1 MGKLN
6 QGQAAAASHGRGHAL
21 VLAGPGTGKTSTLV
35 ARYSFLNARGVS
47 PDAMMVMTFTSK
59 AAEELKARLGDKRS
73 DGAWI
78 GTFHATCMRLLKRFF
93 ADIGLR
99 QGFKVLDPAAQRE
112 ILSSIDLFWNA
123 DDGDLVDVIGRWK
136 DSMVDPDQAAA
147 DAHRKGSVPLGRAAE
162 FYAAYERE
170 IARRGDL
177 DFSDLVTKALEA
189 LSKSGDASEFVKA
202 RIKHVLVDEFQDVN
216 LSQVRLLSLLA
227 EKGANIWAVADDD
240 QALYGWRGGDV
251 RFTVNFDETFKG
263 AVQYNLSVN
272 YRCDPAILAAANT
285 LISNNQ
291 KRLPKKLHP
300 SRSHRPGT
308 SVRIRGFATAEAEAE
323 FIANGVEQAISKGI
337 KPSAMAVLVRTSSV
351 TPAVQATL
359 EKRNIAFSLSGS
371 VNFWDLPE
379 VRAVADLLFAIESGS
394 SDEVWR
400 FKGGKDIVAT
410 MKGSHPAQSAAAVG
424 RLIGDQPPAGVNA
437 ERAAQWSDAAEAAAS
452 LALSHK
458 TAAKFSAYVEEM
470 SARGASGDE
479 DGVAISSIHSA
490 KGLEWTHVFV
500 AGCEA
505 AMLPHIRN
513 KDKEEERRLLYVA
526 ITRSKNSVDLS
537 FVRSRFSK
545 TQAPS
550 PFLSELSKSPKAA
563 VKWVGGEPEEK
574 RNPETSSPSRKT
586 QSDPIATTGT
596 GRKIYRRKGRRS
608 LIPPDE
614 D

>member
-6 QGQAAAASHGRGHAL
+6 KGQAAAASHGGGHAL

-59 AAEELKARLGDKRS
+59 AAEELKVRLGDKYD

-99 QGFKVLDPAAQRE
+99 QRFKVLDPAAQRE

-136 DSMVDPDQAAA
+136 DSMIDPDQAAA
-147 DAHRKGSVPLGRAAE
+147 DAHRKGSVPLRRAAE
-162 FYAAYERE
+162 YYAAYERE

-189 LSKSGDASEFVKA
+189 LSKSGDASEFVRS
-202 RIKHVLVDEFQDVN
+202 RIRHVLVDEFQDVN
-216 LSQVRLLSLLA
+216 LSQVRLLTLLA
-227 EKGANIWAVADDD
+227 EKGAKIWAVADDD

-251 RFTVNFDETFKG
+251 GFTVNFTETFKG
-263 AVQYNLSVN
+263 AVKYNLAVN

-291 KRLPKKLHP
+291 NRLPKKLEP
-300 SRSHRPGT
+300 SRPHRPGT
-308 SVRIRGFATAEAEAE
+308 FVRIRGFATAEAEAE
-323 FIANGVEQAISKGI
+323 FIAQSVEQAVSRGLLASSI
-337 KPSAMAVLVRTSSV
+337 AVLVRTSSV
-351 TPAVQATL
+351 TPAVQASF
-359 EKRNIAFSLSGS
+359 EKRNIPFLLSGS

-394 SDEVWR
+394 TDDVWR
-400 FKGGKDIVAT
+400 YKGGRDIVVT
-410 MKGSHPAQSAAAVG
+410 MKGSHPAQSAPAAG
-424 RLIGDQPPAGVNA
+424 RLIGDHPPAGVNA
-437 ERAAQWSDAAEAAAS
+437 ERAAQWADASEAAAS

-458 TAAKFSAYVEEM
+458 TAAEFSAYLEEM
-470 SARGASGDE
+470 SARGASGDG
-479 DGVAISSIHSA
+479 DGVAISSIHSS

-526 ITRSKNSVDLS
+526 VTRSKNSVDLS

-545 TQAPS
+545 SQTPS
-550 PFLSELSKSPKAA
+550 PFLSELSKSPTGA
-563 VKWVGGEPEEK
+563 VKWIGGEAEEK
-574 RNPETSSPSRKT
+574 LETESGTGSRRI
-586 QSDPIATTGT
+586 QRDPITTSG